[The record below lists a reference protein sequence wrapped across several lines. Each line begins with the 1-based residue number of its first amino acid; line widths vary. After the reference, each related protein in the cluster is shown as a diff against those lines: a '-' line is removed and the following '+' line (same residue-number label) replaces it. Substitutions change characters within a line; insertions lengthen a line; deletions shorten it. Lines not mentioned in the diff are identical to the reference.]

1 MTAERKT
8 TTTTNTKNAVKIRPA
23 GKTTTTKN
31 IIKNAGKI
39 ERTVTGH

>member
-8 TTTTNTKNAVKIRPA
+8 KTTIKTKNAAKIRPVE
-23 GKTTTTKN
+23 KTTTTK
-31 IIKNAGKI
+31 ITKNAGKI

>member
-23 GKTTTTKN
+23 GKTTITK